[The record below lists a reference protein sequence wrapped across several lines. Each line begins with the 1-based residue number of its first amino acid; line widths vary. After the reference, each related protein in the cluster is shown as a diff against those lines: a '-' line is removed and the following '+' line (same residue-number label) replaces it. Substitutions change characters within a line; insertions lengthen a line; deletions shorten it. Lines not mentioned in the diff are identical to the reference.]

1 MFDCTAIVWRNN
13 VPTDHHIFPLPNF
26 GDPNFNRTI
35 RSYSAFRGGQN
46 TSLWKAIQKARKT
59 KKPCVY
65 PAIRTALKDKD
76 EWDVDFRLLNQ
87 SLAKYKLKL
96 QPEPNW
102 IRHESL
108 WDFYK
113 AVGYDY
119 KTQRYISTE
128 DCASKLAKS
137 SQVKFQKACVSF
149 KSCAVQHVRQFRAD
163 WQREA
168 GHPEK
173 ISSSA
178 SVFRAFTF
186 DNARREG

>member
-13 VPTDHHIFPLPNF
+13 VPTDHHLFPLPNF

-35 RSYSAFRGGQN
+35 RSYSAFRNRQN
-46 TSLWKAIQKARKT
+46 TSLWEAIQKARKT
-59 KKPCVY
+59 QKPCVY

-87 SLAKYKLKL
+87 SLTKYKLKTKA
-96 QPEPNW
+96 EPNW

-119 KTQRYISTE
+119 KTQRYIQAE
-128 DCASKLAKS
+128 DYQGQLDKS
-137 SQVKFQKACVSF
+137 IQTRFQETCKSF
-149 KSCAVQHVRQFRAD
+149 KRTSVFAIRQFRAD
-163 WQREA
+163 WQRDA

-173 ISSSA
+173 VSSCA
-178 SVFRAFTF
+178 SVFRIEAY
-186 DNARREG
+186 DNARRQD